1 MKKIRRQIFT
11 IITLLLGFSFL
22 IPLFSHAQTGSP
34 VYFFVD
40 PNYETD
46 GHKQEEIVFLY
57 SSQKA
62 HLYIEKS
69 YYNNLSAEKV
79 GMLQNIGNVF
89 DTKVYDSVRNI
100 FGSEWNPGV
109 DNDPKITIYFTD
121 MPTQFNGYVRLIDES
136 ISQFATDSN
145 KREMIYINANLLS
158 DEILPA
164 VLAHEFQHLINYNQK
179 EKTLGVKEERWL
191 NEALSEYATT
201 LINDDGSV
209 GYLTRRLSS
218 FINSSNDS
226 LVVWNSETGDYG
238 SVSMFAHYL
247 ADIYGDALIY
257 NIAHGSFVGTQS
269 VTSALEKA
277 GVKKDF
283 SQVYTDWTTALFLNQ
298 NFDNNQVYAYK
309 NPVLNFL
316 NLRISAKSTFNIT
329 DTNLVE
335 TSIALQDFSPQ
346 WYRFIPSKYDLQNL
360 KFLNIKFETLNRQD
374 TFKISVITTSIT
386 GNIAVDTYTLSG
398 GVGALNIPDF
408 NKNVSSVVLIP
419 SSHTNLSGFDNSENK
434 FRVISIEASLS
445 SNSHSLKDGDLIKT
459 TGDNKVYVIKGSTKR
474 WIPSAEIFNGYGH
487 LKWENIIEVS
497 ESILNTYAESRLI
510 KFAQD
515 YRVYQVSSD
524 GRIKQWL
531 NMTAAQFISSG
542 RNWSQVYE
550 INQSEFN
557 SYFNGAQITSN

>member
-1 MKKIRRQIFT
+1 MRKIKKIISVATF
-11 IITLLLGFSFL
+11 LLLSIPFITPVFSQ
-22 IPLFSHAQTGSP
+22 AQVSSP

-79 GMLQNIGNVF
+79 GILQSIGNVF

-100 FGSEWNPGV
+100 FGSEWNPGI
-109 DNDPKITIYFTD
+109 DNDSKITIYFTD

-145 KREMIYINANLLS
+145 KREMIYINANLIS

-191 NEALSEYATT
+191 NEALSEYAAT

-226 LVVWNSETGDYG
+226 LVVWNNETGDYG
-238 SVSMFAHYL
+238 SVSMFTHYL
-247 ADIYGDALIY
+247 ADTYGDALIY
-257 NIAHGSFVGTQS
+257 NIAHSSFVGTQA

-298 NFDNNQVYAYK
+298 NFGNNQVYAYK
-309 NPVLNFL
+309 NSVLNFL
-316 NLRISAKSTFNIT
+316 NLRINAKSTLSIS
-329 DTNLVE
+329 DTNLVK
-335 TSIALQDFSPQ
+335 TSVALQDFSPQ
-346 WYRFIPSKYDLQNL
+346 WYRFIPLKYDLQNP
-360 KFLNIKFETLNRQD
+360 KSLNIKFETLSRQD
-374 TFKISVITTSIT
+374 IFKISVITTSIT

-408 NKNVSSVVLIP
+408 NKNVHGCRPNRDDIKHRPLSFFLHLVLLALLLTSCSSVQ
-419 SSHTNLSGFDNSENK
+419 
-434 FRVISIEASLS
+434 
-445 SNSHSLKDGDLIKT
+445 LKT
-459 TGDNKVYVIKGSTKR
+459 
-474 WIPSAEIFNGYGH
+474 
-487 LKWENIIEVS
+487 
-497 ESILNTYAESRLI
+497 
-510 KFAQD
+510 
-515 YRVYQVSSD
+515 
-524 GRIKQWL
+524 
-531 NMTAAQFISSG
+531 
-542 RNWSQVYE
+542 
-550 INQSEFN
+550 
-557 SYFNGAQITSN
+557 